1 MKNFYKKDVWQII
14 EEGFHPE
21 MNRESESIFSIGNGY
36 MGQRANFEEQY
47 SGDSLQ
53 GSYVAGV
60 YYPDKTRVGWWKNG
74 YPEYF
79 AKVLNAPNWIGIDI
93 SVNGKAID
101 LALSKIISF
110 SRILNMKEGY
120 LERSFKINVSRNKTI
135 EINARRFLSM
145 AEPDLGIIRYS
156 VRSVDFEG
164 TLGYTVYIDGD
175 VKNEDANYGKKFW
188 VEVCREINGDYG
200 ILTTRTMK
208 TDFHVATGMCSEFQN
223 NNNIIAVK
231 PVIINR
237 EKYIANAFTVSV
249 KPGEEWVLYKYVS
262 VLSSLNTP
270 KERLTDHLKLRLKE
284 GKATGYNQL
293 LSEHIKIWEKIWASS
308 DVVIEGDLAAQQ
320 AIRFNIFHL
329 NQSYTGKD
337 ERLNIGPKGFTGEKY
352 GGSTYWDTE
361 AFGLPFFLKTADQ
374 KVGRN
379 LLLYRYKHL
388 EKSIA
393 NAEKLG
399 FKNGAALYP
408 MVTMNGEEC
417 HNEWE
422 ITFEEIHRN
431 GVIAF
436 AIFNYIRHTG
446 DEEYM
451 AEYGLEVLIGI
462 SRFWSQRTTFSENLK
477 KYVILGVTGPNEYEN
492 NVNNNWYTNS
502 LAVWTLSYTIKN
514 IRILE
519 KGNPDKLSALFRKIN
534 FNFSDETTRWKDV
547 IKNMHFAVDNTR
559 NIFLQQDGFLD
570 KELKPA
576 SSIPSA
582 EKPINQHWSWDRI
595 LRSCFIKQADVLQ
608 GLYLFEDQFD
618 TDTIKCNYDFYEPMT
633 VHESSLSACIHSIVA
648 SRIGDIE
655 KAYEL
660 YLRTARLDLDDYNN
674 EVSEGLHITSMAGTW
689 LAIVEGF
696 GGMRIIDDKILLNP
710 LIPLNWQ
717 SYSFHARF
725 RGVMFEVKV
734 TKECVSVNNIS
745 QKPLRVEISGKE
757 YQIKG
762 AEKIILNLKVDFFLK
777 L

>member
-1 MKNFYKKDVWQII
+1 MNSFYKKDAWQII

-21 MNRESESIFSIGNGY
+21 MNRESESIFSLGNGY
-36 MGQRANFEEQY
+36 MGQRANFEEHY

-53 GSYVAGV
+53 GSYIAGV

-101 LALSKIISF
+101 LAISKITSF
-110 SRILNMKEGY
+110 SRVLNMKEGY
-120 LERSFKINVSRNKTI
+120 LERSFSVTDSENKTV
-135 EINARRFLSM
+135 EISSRRFLSM
-145 AEPDLGIIRYS
+145 AEPDFGIIRYAVKS
-156 VRSVDFEG
+156 IDFEG
-164 TLGYTVYIDGD
+164 NLDFTVYIDGD
-175 VKNEDANYGKKFW
+175 VKNEDSNYGEKFW
-188 VEVCREINGDYG
+188 VEVSKEIDGNSGVL
-200 ILTTRTMK
+200 ITRTLK
-208 TDFHVATGMCSEFQN
+208 TDFHVATGMSFEILKN
-223 NNNIIAVK
+223 NKEIHANVDNIDK
-231 PVIINR
+231 
-237 EKYIANAFTVSV
+237 EKYIAGSFSLGIRT
-249 KPGEEWVLYKYVS
+249 GEEVVLNKYVS
-262 VLSSLNTP
+262 VLSSLNNS
-270 KERLTDHLKLRLKE
+270 KEHLLKDTKARLKE
-284 GKATGYNQL
+284 ANAKGYAKL
-293 LSEHIKIWEKIWASS
+293 FLDHTREWERIWSTS
-308 DVVIEGDLAAQQ
+308 DVIIEGDISAQQ

-329 NQSYTGKD
+329 NQTYTGND

-374 KVGRN
+374 KVGKN

-388 EKSIA
+388 DKSIA

-399 FKNGAALYP
+399 FRDGAALYP

-451 AEYGLEVLIGI
+451 AEFGLEVLIGI

-502 LAVWTLSYTIKN
+502 LAVWTLSYTLKN

-534 FNFSDETTRWKDV
+534 FNFSDETNRWKDV
-547 IKNMHFAVDNTR
+547 IKNMHFAVDITR

-570 KELKPA
+570 KDLKPA
-576 SSIPSA
+576 SSIPAA

-608 GLYLFEDQFD
+608 GLYLLEDQYD
-618 TDTIKCNYDFYEPMT
+618 TDTIKRNYDFYEPMT

-648 SRIGDIE
+648 SRIGNIE

-725 RGVMFEVKV
+725 RGVRFEVKV

-745 QKPLRVEISGKE
+745 QKPLSVEISGNE

-762 AEKIILNLKVDFFLK
+762 AEKIILNLKVDFFS
-777 L
+777 